1 MNPTYRKEAL
11 KAMEALGPS
20 EPAWARA
27 PADEML
33 TVAELAAKMKTTV
46 RTIEEWRKDGVLR
59 GIKLDPLLRF
69 YGPAVVFWWMENH
82 RDSEPK
88 SDAGPAEVRSQKPEV
103 RGQDGDGGSTKRA
116 K

>member
-27 PADEML
+27 PADEMM

-69 YGPAVVFWWMENH
+69 YWPAVVFWLMANH
-82 RDSEPK
+82 LDPEAT
-88 SDAGPAEVRSQKPEV
+88 SDAGPAEVRSQKPEI